1 MEGKNEKT
9 EFVTGG
15 ETKAL
20 ERGVEAGSCT
30 VDRTVLRIRLPR
42 ELDHHNAEAVRRQ
55 ADRMLERFMILRLV
69 FDFQDTEFMDS
80 SGIGVIMG
88 RYKNIHF
95 LGGTMALEHVN
106 PRMERMLRMAGVYRL
121 MESREGR

>member
-1 MEGKNEKT
+1 MEGKK
-9 EFVTGG
+9 
-15 ETKAL
+15 ETAQTDID
-20 ERGVEAGSCT
+20 AGSCT
-30 VDRTVLRIRLPR
+30 VDRTILYVRLPR

-88 RYKNIHF
+88 RDRKCRGNRCGWNSRAGQKTKNLPAWWWRH
-95 LGGTMALEHVN
+95 LC
-106 PRMERMLRMAGVYRL
+106 
-121 MESREGR
+121 

>member
-1 MEGKNEKT
+1 MEEK
-9 EFVTGG
+9 
-15 ETKAL
+15 L
-20 ERGVEAGSCT
+20 SCR
-30 VDRTVLRIRLPR
+30 VDRTMLHIRLPR
-42 ELDHHNAEAVRRQ
+42 ELDHHNAEEVRRQ

-95 LGGTMALEHVN
+95 LGGTMELEHVN
-106 PRMERMLRMAGVYRL
+106 PRIQRMLRMAGVYRL
-121 MESREGR
+121 IGSQEGE

>member
-1 MEGKNEKT
+1 MGEKNGKT
-9 EFVTGG
+9 EPVRSVEEG
-15 ETKAL
+15 ERMGAD
-20 ERGVEAGSCT
+20 AGSCT
-30 VDRTVLRIRLPR
+30 VDRTILYVRLPR

-69 FDFQDTEFMDS
+69 FDFQNTQFMDS

-95 LGGTMALEHVN
+95 LGGTMAVEHVN

-121 MESREGR
+121 IESREGE